1 MKNNF
6 DEKQL
11 ELAAKNIVEG
21 IAKQSYIEPDEKLA
35 DNTVSIKVAKAKSGA
50 RRHIN
55 RTIRICAV
63 AAVLMVGFVFA
74 IFMGMQDAKKD
85 IHFTKE
91 AYLWRIN
98 EPDAENMKVYVTVD
112 LEFMKK
118 TEVSKNNVYWGN
130 VTVRDENNNL
140 LYDFCHIQ
148 FFMHKD
154 TKTGAMDVYY
164 DEKECPNGHY
174 DENGYRIGQYGTMS
188 FNDSLNEMVIWVFEG
203 EDRIWIHEDIAGPRT
218 IEYSLAITTSATNR
232 EDAID
237 KTKEYTGKIVK

>member
-1 MKNNF
+1 MKHEFN
-6 DEKQL
+6 DRILDSEAKKLVSQL
-11 ELAAKNIVEG
+11 DRDFAPVEDISVQG
-21 IAKQSYIEPDEKLA
+21 
-35 DNTVSIKVAKAKSGA
+35 NTVDIKAAKAKAGA

-63 AAVLMVGFVFA
+63 AAVLMIGFVFA
-74 IFMGMQDAKKD
+74 IFMGMQDVKKD

-98 EPDAENMKVYVTVD
+98 EPDGENIKVSVTVD
-112 LEFMKK
+112 LDFVKK
-118 TEVSKNNVYWGN
+118 LEVSKNNLYQGR
-130 VTVRDENNNL
+130 VTVRDENNNI

-148 FFMHKD
+148 L
-154 TKTGAMDVYY
+154 AMGKNNRGSMEVYH
-164 DEKECPNGHY
+164 DEKECPDGHF

-232 EDAID
+232 EDAIK
-237 KTKEYTGKIVK
+237 KTKEYSGISYK

>member
-1 MKNNF
+1 MKHEFN
-6 DEKQL
+6 DRILDSEAKKLVSQL
-11 ELAAKNIVEG
+11 DRDFAPVEDISVQG
-21 IAKQSYIEPDEKLA
+21 
-35 DNTVSIKVAKAKSGA
+35 NTVDIKAAKAKAGA

-63 AAVLMVGFVFA
+63 AAVLMIGFVFA
-74 IFMGMQDAKKD
+74 IFMGMQDVKKD

-98 EPDAENMKVYVTVD
+98 EPDGENIKVSVTVD
-112 LEFMKK
+112 LDFVKK
-118 TEVSKNNVYWGN
+118 LEVSKNNLYRGR
-130 VTVRDENNNL
+130 VTVRDENNNI

-148 FFMHKD
+148 L
-154 TKTGAMDVYY
+154 AMGKNNRGSMEVYH
-164 DEKECPNGHY
+164 DEKECPDGHF
-174 DENGYRIGQYGTMS
+174 DENGNRIGQYGTMS

-232 EDAID
+232 EDAIK
-237 KTKEYTGKIVK
+237 KTKEYSGISYK